1 MKNAFLI
8 LAAIIITANVFAQ
21 SPEKM
26 SYQAVIRNSSNALV
40 VSTSVGMQISI
51 LQGSPTGILVYKETQ
66 IPTTNSNGLIS
77 IEIGGM
83 IGFDTINWANGPY
96 FIKTETDPTGGINYT
111 ISGTSQLLSVP
122 YALHA
127 KTAENISG
135 GVIETDPVY
144 VASVASGIATADT
157 INWNNK
163 LNIEVDGSTTN
174 EIQALSISNDTVYL
188 SNGGFVKLPA
198 GFDGQY
204 SSLSGAPTNVSS
216 FANNVG
222 YLTSEVDGSTT
233 NEIQALNISNDTVYL
248 SNGGFVKLPPTNAW
262 SITGNVGTNDGTNF
276 IGTTD
281 NVPLTLKV
289 NNEKSGIIKSNGPT
303 FYGYQAGKSNTSISS
318 EGFGYQALYSNTSE
332 NYNTAVGYQNL
343 YYNIGSMNVGVGY
356 QSLYRNTSGGANTGI
371 GTQALLCNTTGIYNS
386 ALGMYASCK
395 NTTGNH
401 NTAIGHRS
409 LFYSTT
415 GIGNTAL
422 GADAGRENVT
432 GSGNVFLGFRA
443 GFHEMGSNK
452 LYIANDSMN
461 PPIIYGDFATGRVGI
476 GTTSPTAKLEVN
488 GAVKIVDGNQAL
500 GKVLTSDTNGLA
512 SWQSLP
518 APTPGTVLQMVVA
531 TSDSTSWLNT
541 TTFTEANTD
550 YRISFVPKHS
560 NSLFLIEYNF
570 SINTAFANNTIFQM
584 QLIRDIGGT
593 EIPVGIGPING
604 SRNQT
609 TFSGRT
615 QGYDQNDNQTVVM
628 LAKDQGL
635 TVGTTYTYGFK
646 YRRESGGSG
655 TCYFNYSMGNSSIYG
670 FSGIMTMKITEIAQ

>member
-8 LAAIIITANVFAQ
+8 LAAIILTANVFAQ

-83 IGFDTINWANGPY
+83 IGFDTINWTNGPY

-332 NYNTAVGYQNL
+332 NYNTAVGHQNL

-512 SWQSLP
+512 SWQNLP

-550 YRISFVPKHS
+550 YRISFVPKHA

-670 FSGIMTMKITEIAQ
+670 YSGIMTMKITEIAQ

>member
-163 LNIEVDGSTTN
+163 LNI
-174 EIQALSISNDTVYL
+174 
-188 SNGGFVKLPA
+188 
-198 GFDGQY
+198 
-204 SSLSGAPTNVSS
+204 
-216 FANNVG
+216 
-222 YLTSEVDGSTT
+222 EVDGSTT

-512 SWQSLP
+512 SWQNLP

-550 YRISFVPKHS
+550 YRISFVPKHA

>member
-1 MKNAFLI
+1 M
-8 LAAIIITANVFAQ
+8 
-21 SPEKM
+21 
-26 SYQAVIRNSSNALV
+26 
-40 VSTSVGMQISI
+40 
-51 LQGSPTGILVYKETQ
+51 
-66 IPTTNSNGLIS
+66 
-77 IEIGGM
+77 
-83 IGFDTINWANGPY
+83 
-96 FIKTETDPTGGINYT
+96 
-111 ISGTSQLLSVP
+111 
-122 YALHA
+122 
-127 KTAENISG
+127 
-135 GVIETDPVY
+135 
-144 VASVASGIATADT
+144 
-157 INWNNK
+157 
-163 LNIEVDGSTTN
+163 
-174 EIQALSISNDTVYL
+174 
-188 SNGGFVKLPA
+188 KLPA

-332 NYNTAVGYQNL
+332 NYNTAVGHQNL

-512 SWQSLP
+512 SWQNLP

-550 YRISFVPKHS
+550 YRISFVPKHA

-670 FSGIMTMKITEIAQ
+670 YSGIMTMKITEIAQ